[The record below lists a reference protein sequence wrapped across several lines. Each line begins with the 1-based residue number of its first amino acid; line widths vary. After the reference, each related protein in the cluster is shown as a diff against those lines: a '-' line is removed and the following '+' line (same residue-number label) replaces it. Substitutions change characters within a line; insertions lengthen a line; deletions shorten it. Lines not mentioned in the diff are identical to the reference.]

1 MHSDRDE
8 ITHVLD
14 HALTAIAALRSANE
28 GNQTAIILGQ
38 IEHAIDAAWDH
49 LSRPARL
56 ANLS

>member
-1 MHSDRDE
+1 MLLDREE
-8 ITHVLD
+8 ITHALD
-14 HALTAIAALRSANE
+14 HALTAIAALRGANE

-38 IEHAIDAAWDH
+38 IEDAMDAAFVQ